1 MAPKLP
7 QEELKALVL
16 FWISSKVTLQTVLI
30 SRFMVIGP
38 SKLFAT
44 LSRFDDLTSFD
55 GKGVCG
61 GVSRDAAIE
70 VSTSLTRSRYKFSTA
85 FQGWW
90 FSAFSVF
97 ERPSPRA
104 HITIADIRQP
114 VYLIASTKRSKPL
127 DDKKPLS
134 VWSTACA
141 SHQRDQG
148 FFWIGF
154 CTLC

>member
-7 QEELKALVL
+7 QEDLKALVL

-30 SRFMVIGP
+30 SRFMAIGP

-55 GKGVCG
+55 GKGVFG
-61 GVSRDAAIE
+61 GVSRNAAIDFSNS
-70 VSTSLTRSRYKFSTA
+70 VSIRIFNSFSRMVILCLFGVWASIAASSHYIA
-85 FQGWW
+85 
-90 FSAFSVF
+90 
-97 ERPSPRA
+97 
-104 HITIADIRQP
+104 IADIRQR
-114 VYLIASTKRSKPL
+114 VYMIASTKRSKPL

-154 CTLC
+154 FTLC